1 MDWYCWLTRDSGM
14 PSMRDGRARFGI
26 ACLVVLALI
35 AVLAPWISNGDPALQ
50 RDVVATRFLPPLTTD
65 VNGMFHLLGTD
76 RLGRDVWTRLAFGA
90 RVSLG
95 VGLLGVSLSVLIGVL
110 VGGVA
115 GASGGVV
122 SKSLLA
128 VTDFALALPRVV
140 LLLLLATLWAP
151 GVLLVVIV
159 LGVTGWMPV
168 ARLVYGEVRKLMTQP
183 FVESAV
189 AMGASRRRVLG
200 RHVLPNA
207 MTPVIAAAALGV
219 GNAITLEAGLSF
231 LGVGV
236 QPPAPSWGG
245 MIASGRDALI
255 NAPWVAIA
263 PGVALVLVVVACTLV
278 GDALQARKGA
288 QGT

>member
-1 MDWYCWLTRDSGM
+1 MGERALL
-14 PSMRDGRARFGI
+14 RDGRARFGV

-35 AVLAPWISNGDPALQ
+35 AVLAPWITGGDPALQ
-50 RDVVATRFLPPLTTD
+50 RDVVATRFLPPWSTD
-65 VNGMFHLLGTD
+65 VNGVFHLFGTD

-115 GASGGVV
+115 GASQGVV
-122 SKSLLA
+122 SKGLLA

-151 GVLLVVIV
+151 GVILVVVV

-168 ARLVYGEVRKLMTQP
+168 ARLVYGEVRKLMALP

-189 AMGASRRRVLG
+189 ALGASRRRVLT

-207 MTPVIAAAALGV
+207 LTPVIAAAALGV

-278 GDALQARKGA
+278 GDALQDSR
-288 QGT
+288 Q

>member
-1 MDWYCWLTRDSGM
+1 
-14 PSMRDGRARFGI
+14 MRDGRARFGI
-26 ACLVVLALI
+26 ACLVVLGLVAL
-35 AVLAPWISNGDPALQ
+35 LAPWITNGDPALQ
-50 RDVVATRFLPPLTTD
+50 RDVVATRFLPPLSTD
-65 VNGMFHLLGTD
+65 LHGAFHLLGTD

-95 VGLLGVSLSVLIGVL
+95 VGLLGVSLSVAIGLL

-115 GASGGVV
+115 GASRGVV
-122 SKSLLA
+122 SRALLA
-128 VTDFALALPRVV
+128 LTDFALALPRVV

-151 GVLLVVIV
+151 GMILVIVV

-168 ARLVYGEVRKLMTQP
+168 ARLVHGEVRKLMAQP
-183 FVESAV
+183 FVESAESL
-189 AMGASRRRVLG
+189 GASRARVLG

-207 MTPVIAAAALGV
+207 MTSVIAAAALGV

-231 LGVGV
+231 LGIGV

-245 MIASGRDALI
+245 MIASGRDSLI

-263 PGVALVLVVVACTLV
+263 PGVALVLVVVACVMIGET
-278 GDALQARKGA
+278 GDGRRETERQDA
-288 QGT
+288 

>member
-1 MDWYCWLTRDSGM
+1 MS
-14 PSMRDGRARFGI
+14 DGRARFGI
-26 ACLVVLALI
+26 TCLMVLALI
-35 AVLAPWISNGDPALQ
+35 AVLAPWISGGDPALQ
-50 RDVVATRFLPPLTTD
+50 RGVVATRFLPPWTTD
-65 VNGMFHLLGTD
+65 VNGAFHLLGTD

-95 VGLLGVSLSVLIGVL
+95 VGLLGVSLSVLIGVV

-115 GASGGVV
+115 GASRGVV
-122 SKSLLA
+122 STALLA

-151 GVLLVVIV
+151 SVLLVVVV

-168 ARLVYGEVRKLMTQP
+168 ARLVYGEVRKLMAQP

-189 AMGASRRRVLG
+189 ALGASRRRVLG

-207 MTPVIAAAALGV
+207 LTPVIAAAALGV
-219 GNAITLEAGLSF
+219 GNAIRLEAGLSF

-263 PGVALVLVVVACTLV
+263 PGVALVLVVISCSLL
-278 GDALQARKGA
+278 GDALNDRSPVRH
-288 QGT
+288 